1 VPLALI
7 FAFSAIVVLLLPVTA
22 LYFVTSA
29 QLIREIGKRYP
40 SQYHAMG
47 APAMWTVHARTG
59 QFIFAG
65 YLLKRK
71 YESIKDP
78 DIARRGDRTRRVLVM
93 LLTLEAVAVLVLAIG
108 LSAVFLTQK

>member
-1 VPLALI
+1 MPLALI
-7 FAFSAIVVLLLPVTA
+7 FVFSVMVVLLLPVTII
-22 LYFVTSA
+22 YFVTSA
-29 QLIREIGKRYP
+29 QLIRAIGKRYP
-40 SQYHAMG
+40 SQYHSMG

-78 DIARRGDRTRRVLVM
+78 DIARRANRTRRVLVI
-93 LLTLEAVAVLVLAIG
+93 LLTLEAIAILVLAIG
-108 LSAVFLTQK
+108 LSTVFLT